1 MADRSRTV
9 RRLCRLAQVLLL
21 PAAALACA
29 AVIVLVNTT
38 RDSVRNGV
46 TTLVSAEQLSADMAT
61 LAQRL
66 TGVTRTLGGGLT
78 DTAATVDNLARLT
91 GTVRSVV
98 DVVGPLSPKIRETA
112 AELES
117 SQANFELLKTR
128 TLATQAEL
136 AAAQPDLDRAAA
148 SITRLPETLRATRTG
163 LEAQDHRLGLLIWLG
178 CGAVIGFGLILF
190 LLLQAVA
197 ATPGPEDP
205 SINRG
210 FG

>member
-1 MADRSRTV
+1 MADRRRAV

-21 PAAALACA
+21 PTAALACA
-29 AVIVLVNTT
+29 AVILLVNTT

-78 DTAATVDNLARLT
+78 DSAATVDNLARLT

-112 AELES
+112 AELEK
-117 SQANFELLKTR
+117 SQANFEALKTR
-128 TLATQAEL
+128 TLTTQAEL
-136 AAAQPDLDRAAA
+136 SAAQPDLDRAAA
-148 SITRLPETLRATRTG
+148 SISRLPDTLRATRAS

-178 CGAVIGFGLILF
+178 CGAVILF
-190 LLLQAVA
+190 AVVLFVLLQALVKMA
-197 ATPGPEDP
+197 FAVSPGV
-205 SINRG
+205 G
-210 FG
+210 

>member
-29 AVIVLVNTT
+29 AVILLVNTT

-46 TTLVSAEQLSADMAT
+46 TTLKSAEQLSADMAT

-117 SQANFELLKTR
+117 SQANFEVLKTR

-136 AAAQPDLDRAAA
+136 TAAQPDLDRAAA
-148 SITRLPETLRATRTG
+148 SIARLPETLRTTRVG
-163 LEAQDHRLGLLIWLG
+163 LEAQDHRLSLLRWLG
-178 CGAVIGFGLILF
+178 CGAVIGFALILF

-197 ATPGPEDP
+197 SAMRTPALSD
-205 SINRG
+205 
-210 FG
+210 